1 MRKLSLYFFAITFL
15 SFLFTACE
23 KEDDDILTEP
33 EPEFVEVNVLDPVTE
48 YRVEDNQ
55 FILKT
60 EAIITG
66 IPGEVSVALQGDNPL
81 TLPGGYTIE
90 NIDSL
95 YTFTKN
101 VNIEQIFAGN
111 TFMVEVT
118 AQRPYNPEVP
128 AVNTSNMVTYDPSAD
143 PKYIRFYNVRQG
155 EIANGMV
162 QVLIDYSENDDPDGQ
177 SEYRLFLNSNPVGDT
192 GILTMP
198 FDEGTVDFLVPID
211 EIAFETEHQLR
222 LRNVPGSDTYDFLI
236 NAQGDT
242 AEQVVFDITF
252 EVMNSATVNSFHVEP
267 ANTSAT
273 ASGNITLDCTQSCD
287 IFLKAFHN
295 GTEVDSQTVSLDANG
310 DFITDVDGLS
320 AGTTY
325 DFKLFLNEMEIASET
340 ETTLDDNVV
349 EWNFVGEQ
357 EVTNVGAKILY
368 SFVNTRN
375 SEVTMELSFTGNGQ
389 TETTFVD
396 LPPNSGLTSGF
407 VQSPEFMQLTQID
420 VLAEAGGQVYGNYSF
435 TTIANEYTNHYNILP
450 NGMIADPGQV
460 VNVLP
465 DETISFG
472 VRFTSNGPGST
483 SDFVFYAWM
492 PPGEHPSDY
501 INTIGVSPSENVLA
515 DHPSNW
521 NDHGNNTYSIPL
533 NSSKPF
539 TTGTNDFPIAMN
551 FKDDFVATG
560 LPFSF
565 STYIVENEGAE
576 ISGGSPMVIQTQ

>member
-1 MRKLSLYFFAITFL
+1 MRKISFFTFALFFA
-15 SFLFTACE
+15 SLFFTSCE
-23 KEDDDILTEP
+23 KEDDDVITEP
-33 EPEFVEVNVLDPVTE
+33 EPEIPTNVGD
-48 YRVEDNQ
+48 
-55 FILKT
+55 ILL
-60 EAIITG
+60 EG
-66 IPGEVSVALQGDNPL
+66 NVDGNEWVLVAETSISGNP
-81 TLPGGYTIE
+81 TNIQAYIE
-90 NIDSL
+90 NTVPTTPTMEVQDSL
-95 YTFTKN
+95 YTFTFRRP
-101 VNIEQIFAGN
+101 IESVIPGD
-111 TFMVEVT
+111 TFTVKVSVD
-118 AQRPYNPEVP
+118 RPDGSQS
-128 AVNTSNMVTYDPSAD
+128 VNTSNTVSYDPSAD

-162 QVLIDYSENDDPDGQ
+162 QVLMDYGENDVLDGQ

-211 EIAFETEHQLR
+211 EISFEAEHQLR
-222 LRNVPGSDTYDFLI
+222 LRNVPGNDTYDFLI

-295 GTEVDSQTVSLDANG
+295 GTELDSQTVSLDANG

-340 ETTLDDNVV
+340 ETTLDDNIV

-389 TETTFVD
+389 TQTTFFD

-420 VLAEAGGQVYGNYSF
+420 VSAMAGGQSYGNYSF

-460 VNVLP
+460 VNVMPGQTL
-465 DETISFG
+465 SGG
-472 VRFTSNGPGST
+472 VRCTSNGPAET
-483 SDFVFYAWM
+483 QRFVYHVVM
-492 PPGEHPSDY
+492 PAGEHPADY
-501 INTIGVSPSENVLA
+501 ISAIGISPSENVIT
-515 DHPSNW
+515 SNPGDW
-521 NDHGNNTYSIPL
+521 DMVATDTYEIPL
-533 NSSKPF
+533 ITPKPIATGVNNFAVNIYLANYSPPLLSPF
-539 TTGTNDFPIAMN
+539 TLT
-551 FKDDFVATG
+551 
-560 LPFSF
+560 
-565 STYIVENEGAE
+565 TYVVDNESAE
-576 ISGGSPMVIQTQ
+576 ISGGYPMVIQTQ

>member
-1 MRKLSLYFFAITFL
+1 MRKISFFTFALFFA
-15 SFLFTACE
+15 SLFFTSCE
-23 KEDDDILTEP
+23 KEDDDVITEP
-33 EPEFVEVNVLDPVTE
+33 EPEIPTNVGD
-48 YRVEDNQ
+48 
-55 FILKT
+55 ILL
-60 EAIITG
+60 EG
-66 IPGEVSVALQGDNPL
+66 NVDGNEWVLVAETSISGNP
-81 TLPGGYTIE
+81 TNIQAYIE
-90 NIDSL
+90 NTVPTTPTMEVQDSL
-95 YTFTKN
+95 YTFTFRRP
-101 VNIEQIFAGN
+101 IESVIPGD
-111 TFMVEVT
+111 TFTVKVSVD
-118 AQRPYNPEVP
+118 RPDGSQS
-128 AVNTSNMVTYDPSAD
+128 VNTSNTVSYDPSAD

-162 QVLIDYSENDDPDGQ
+162 QVLMDYGENDVLDGQ

-211 EIAFETEHQLR
+211 EISFEAEHQLR
-222 LRNVPGSDTYDFLI
+222 LRNVPGNDTYDFLI

-295 GTEVDSQTVSLDANG
+295 GTELDSQTVSLDANG

-340 ETTLDDNVV
+340 ETTLDDNIV

-389 TETTFVD
+389 TQTTFFD

-420 VLAEAGGQVYGNYSF
+420 VSAMAGGQSYGNYSF

-472 VRFTSNGPGST
+472 RRWSCQG
-483 SDFVFYAWM
+483 
-492 PPGEHPSDY
+492 
-501 INTIGVSPSENVLA
+501 
-515 DHPSNW
+515 
-521 NDHGNNTYSIPL
+521 
-533 NSSKPF
+533 K
-539 TTGTNDFPIAMN
+539 
-551 FKDDFVATG
+551 
-560 LPFSF
+560 
-565 STYIVENEGAE
+565 
-576 ISGGSPMVIQTQ
+576 VI